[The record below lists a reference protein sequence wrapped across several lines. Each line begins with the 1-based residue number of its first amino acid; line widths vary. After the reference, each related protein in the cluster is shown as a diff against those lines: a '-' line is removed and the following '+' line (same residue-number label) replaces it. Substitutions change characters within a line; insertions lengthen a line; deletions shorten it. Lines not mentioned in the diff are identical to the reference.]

1 LLMILGGF
9 SNSYNIVIR
18 YWPKECPTL
27 TNGETTPPGLHLAP
41 STAIILRVLEEKEDG
56 WVTLKQ
62 IVQESRLP
70 RRTVKYAVKQLKDG
84 HVLEERPNW
93 DDLRSKLLRLRS
105 SRHDVGKTF

>member
-1 LLMILGGF
+1 
-9 SNSYNIVIR
+9 V
-18 YWPKECPTL
+18 TH
-27 TNGETTPPGLHLAP
+27 GEKTPPGAHLAP
-41 STAIILRVLEEKEDG
+41 STAVILRVLEEQEDG

-93 DDLRSKLLRLRS
+93 DDLRSKLLRLRPPC
-105 SRHDVGKTF
+105 HVGKTF

>member
-1 LLMILGGF
+1 MSIILGGF
-9 SNSYNIVIR
+9 SNSYDIVNR

-27 TNGETTPPGLHLAP
+27 TNGERSRPGPHLAP
-41 STAIILRVLEEKEDG
+41 STVIILRVLERQEDG

-93 DDLRSKLLRLRS
+93 DDLRSKLLRLRPS
-105 SRHDVGKTF
+105 SHVEKTF